1 MPLSAGPDIDS
12 PDSFNTIR
20 SYTGAPVGCFLSFAS
35 CAFVIAGLASLS
47 GPPSILAENRRAT
60 LRKMPENG
68 QFNGLSQ
75 MFRSLLNRRN
85 RVVEPKRRPRKKN
98 PPWLRRIFFRF
109 EM

>member
-1 MPLSAGPDIDS
+1 
-12 PDSFNTIR
+12 
-20 SYTGAPVGCFLSFAS
+20 
-35 CAFVIAGLASLS
+35 
-47 GPPSILAENRRAT
+47 
-60 LRKMPENG
+60 MPENG